1 MAPARL
7 ALCVALTLL
16 ATPVTAAAADV
27 RQGGTITVPADVTL
41 EDDLYAFGDTI
52 SILGT
57 VHGDVVA
64 TGVNNVNVDGTV
76 TGDVIPAANSVTIRG
91 QVGGSV
97 RAAGRTV
104 VIDGKIGT
112 DLVVAGNE
120 VTLLLNGR
128 VGRDVYVASSSFT
141 QTGEIVRDLRAG
153 TSTTTIDGHIGG
165 RAQVDADTLR
175 LTPRALVDGP
185 LQYTSPKE
193 AERAR
198 GAGVRGQVAR
208 HEPQGQPAAAGPAG
222 LLVDALRRGIGLLV
236 LGLFLVFLFPGFSRR
251 AGETLVR
258 APLRSLLV
266 GLGVLIGLPILAALI
281 FIAGAFV
288 GAWWLGLAL
297 LASYLAA
304 FAASIPVSA
313 LGVGAS
319 ILRVTRRPALP
330 ALALIVGLIVL
341 LLVGLVPIL
350 GSVFLA
356 VAALLGLGA
365 TSQAVAGGRRQDRPA
380 EQPSTV

>member
-7 ALCVALTLL
+7 ALCVALILL
-16 ATPVTAAAADV
+16 ATPLTAAAADV

-76 TGDVIPAANSVTIRG
+76 TGDVITAANSVTIRG

-104 VIDGKIGT
+104 VIDGKVGT

-185 LQYTSPKE
+185 LQYTSAKE
-193 AERAR
+193 ASIAQ
-198 GAGVRGQVAR
+198 GATVRGQVER
-208 HEPQGQPAAAGPAG
+208 HEAAQATPAAAGPAALVINWLRGG
-222 LLVDALRRGIGLLV
+222 LGLLV
-236 LGLFLVFLFPGFSRR
+236 LGLILVFFFPG
-251 AGETLVR
+251 
-258 APLRSLLV
+258 
-266 GLGVLIGLPILAALI
+266 
-281 FIAGAFV
+281 
-288 GAWWLGLAL
+288 
-297 LASYLAA
+297 
-304 FAASIPVSA
+304 
-313 LGVGAS
+313 
-319 ILRVTRRPALP
+319 
-330 ALALIVGLIVL
+330 
-341 LLVGLVPIL
+341 
-350 GSVFLA
+350 
-356 VAALLGLGA
+356 
-365 TSQAVAGGRRQDRPA
+365 
-380 EQPSTV
+380 

>member
-1 MAPARL
+1 
-7 ALCVALTLL
+7 
-16 ATPVTAAAADV
+16 
-27 RQGGTITVPADVTL
+27 
-41 EDDLYAFGDTI
+41 
-52 SILGT
+52 
-57 VHGDVVA
+57 
-64 TGVNNVNVDGTV
+64 
-76 TGDVIPAANSVTIRG
+76 
-91 QVGGSV
+91 V

-104 VIDGKIGT
+104 VIDGKIAA
-112 DLVVAGNE
+112 DLVVAGND
-120 VTLLLNGR
+120 VTLLLNGH
-128 VGRDVYVASSSFT
+128 VGRDVYVSSSSFT

-153 TSTTTIDGHIGG
+153 TSTTTIDGHVGG
-165 RAQVDADTLR
+165 RAQIDADTLK

-193 AERAR
+193 AEKAQ
-198 GAGVRGQVAR
+198 GATVRGLVER
-208 HEPQGQPAAAGPAG
+208 HEPQGQPTAAGPAG
-222 LLVDALRRGIGLLV
+222 FLLDALRRGVGLLL

-251 AGETLVR
+251 AGESLVR

-281 FIAGAFV
+281 FVAGAFV

-297 LASYLAA
+297 LAAYLAA

-330 ALALIVGLIVL
+330 VLALIVGLVVL
-341 LLVGLVPIL
+341 LLVGLIPIL
-350 GSVFLA
+350 GSLVLA
-356 VAALLGLGA
+356 LAALFGLGA
-365 TSQAVAGGRRQDRPA
+365 TSQAVAGGRRQDRPVEH